1 MENNPNK
8 IDTKYEATYAI
19 IKTALSKKN
28 FWKVT
33 VWLTIICASLTV
45 FFLNGGMSVLM
56 AVFGL
61 NKGVG
66 K

>member
-1 MENNPNK
+1 MKNNPK
-8 IDTKYEATYAI
+8 EIDTKYETIVAI
-19 IKTALSKKN
+19 FRTALNKRN

-33 VWLTIICASLTV
+33 VWLSIISASLIV

-56 AVFGL
+56 AVFGI
-61 NKGVG
+61 NKAGV